1 MPALIV
7 IRPAGKEVTGKC
19 KKYPD
24 LGLQNQLEKP
34 ALEKNWRLR
43 VSQIISP
50 EGAAWLFRLQH
61 SSKLSVQV
69 SFRFWFFVDDQS
81 TR

>member
-19 KKYPD
+19 KNYPAH
-24 LGLQNQLEKP
+24 GLMNQLEKP

-50 EGAAWLFRLQH
+50 EGAWLFRLQH

>member
-7 IRPAGKEVTGKC
+7 IRPGGKEVTGKY
-19 KKYPD
+19 KKNPAF
-24 LGLQNQLEKP
+24 GLQNQLEKP

-61 SSKLSVQV
+61 SSMLSVQV
-69 SFRFWFFVDDQS
+69 SFRF
-81 TR
+81 